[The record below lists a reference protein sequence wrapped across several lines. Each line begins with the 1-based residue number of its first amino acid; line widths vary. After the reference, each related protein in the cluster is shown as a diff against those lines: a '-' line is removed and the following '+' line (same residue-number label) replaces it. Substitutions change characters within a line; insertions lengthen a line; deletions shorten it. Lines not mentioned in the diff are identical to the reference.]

1 MTVSRIGYYGKLPA
15 RADFVGR
22 RLPDDFIKHW
32 DGWLQ
37 AALSLGE
44 AAGSERWRQHFLAS
58 PTWRFALPAGV
69 CGHGGWIGALR
80 PSMDAVGRCFPFVL
94 AVELPTPVDIVT
106 LVDAGTGWF
115 ATLEAAAGAIARPDF
130 ELDWLDRPLP
140 SLGPS
145 LGPSQRLAA
154 GGGAPVWPSVDASEP
169 SGLWYGLPS
178 VLAVA
183 AALRR
188 QPAVGPL
195 ASIWWT
201 AGTPGFDPGVA
212 LTRGLVPPDAFAA
225 LVDGSWEKHGW
236 KVEGGAAHSDNLADF
251 PLEWD
256 RLA

>member
-37 AALSLGE
+37 AALSIGE

-130 ELDWLDRPLP
+130 ELDWLTGHCHPWGHPRARCGWRGACVAVGGCIGTERPLVRTA
-140 SLGPS
+140 
-145 LGPSQRLAA
+145 QRPRRGRGIAPATGRRSARVDLVDRRYA
-154 GGGAPVWPSVDASEP
+154 GVRSWCC
-169 SGLWYGLPS
+169 L
-178 VLAVA
+178 
-183 AALRR
+183 
-188 QPAVGPL
+188 
-195 ASIWWT
+195 
-201 AGTPGFDPGVA
+201 DPGPRTPRRIRRPGGRIVGKA
-212 LTRGLVPPDAFAA
+212 RL
-225 LVDGSWEKHGW
+225 
-236 KVEGGAAHSDNLADF
+236 EGGRGCRALGQSGHF